1 MNSNIPLLLEPDAL
15 EALLNTR
22 NDLLI
27 IDLSSAE
34 NYAQHHIPGAIHLS
48 FKALQAGTAPAPG
61 KLPSKEALEEV
72 FSSIGL
78 TPDKHVIAYDDE
90 GGGWAGRLLWTLD
103 VLDHKN
109 YSYLNGGLVA
119 WVNEGHP
126 VTTESPEITPS
137 NYQATFDPKPVAEL
151 DDVLSNYQKSDTVI
165 WDARSAAEYD
175 GSKAVAKRGGHI
187 PGAAHLDWLDLMDRS
202 RNLRFKPLD
211 ELQSEL
217 NQRGITQNKH
227 VITHCHSH
235 HRSGLSYLLM
245 KILGYPNIKAY
256 HGSWGEWGNREDTP
270 VKTGNLP

>member
-1 MNSNIPLLLEPDAL
+1 MSAAIPLLIEPDDL
-15 EALLNTR
+15 ENLLGSR

-27 IDLSSAE
+27 VDLSSAE
-34 NYAQHHIPGAIHLS
+34 NYAQHHIPGAIHLP
-48 FKALQAGTAPAPG
+48 FKLLQAGTAPAPG
-61 KLPSKEALEEV
+61 KLPDKETLEAV
-72 FSSIGL
+72 FSQLGL
-78 TPDKHVIAYDDE
+78 TADKHVIAYDDE

-103 VLDHKN
+103 VLDHPH

-126 VTTESPEITPS
+126 VSTEAVTVTPS
-137 NYQATFDPKPVAEL
+137 VYRATFDPSPVADI
-151 DDVLSNYQKSDTVI
+151 DDVLTNYTKSDTVI
-165 WDARSAAEYD
+165 WDTRSAAEYD

-187 PGAAHLDWLDLMDRS
+187 PGAIHLDWLDLMDKS

-211 ELQSEL
+211 QLQAELSRL
-217 NQRGITQNKH
+217 GLTRDKT

-245 KILGYPNIKAY
+245 KILGYPTIKAY

-270 VKTGNLP
+270 VKTGSEP